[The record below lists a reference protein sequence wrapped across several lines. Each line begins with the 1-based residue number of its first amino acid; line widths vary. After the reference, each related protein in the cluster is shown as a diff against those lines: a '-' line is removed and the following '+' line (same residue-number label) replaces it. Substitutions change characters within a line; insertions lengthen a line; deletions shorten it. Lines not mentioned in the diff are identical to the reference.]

1 MISFGYPNRY
11 FSKKIIIKGRKTCF
25 NGPTLITAQ
34 PRIFERLQVVL
45 EFMEKEACLGVVA
58 ECGGPFRSAKQP
70 IQNLESNICWK
81 ERWLPSGAAAWL
93 RRPRQ
98 LSRMTQHRK
107 L

>member
-1 MISFGYPNRY
+1 MR
-11 FSKKIIIKGRKTCF
+11 
-25 NGPTLITAQ
+25 
-34 PRIFERLQVVL
+34 
-45 EFMEKEACLGVVA
+45 
-58 ECGGPFRSAKQP
+58 GGPFRSAKQP

>member
-1 MISFGYPNRY
+1 MIRSG
-11 FSKKIIIKGRKTCF
+11 
-25 NGPTLITAQ
+25 AV
-34 PRIFERLQVVL
+34 FETLQVVL
-45 EFMEKEACLGVVA
+45 EFMRQRGVFGG
-58 ECGGPFRSAKQP
+58 CGGMRGGPFRSAKQP